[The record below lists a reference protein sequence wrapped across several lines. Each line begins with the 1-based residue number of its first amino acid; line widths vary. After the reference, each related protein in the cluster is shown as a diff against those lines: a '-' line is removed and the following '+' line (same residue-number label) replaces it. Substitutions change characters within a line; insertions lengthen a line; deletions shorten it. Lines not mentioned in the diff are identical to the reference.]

1 MTRPLFDFHGLVRLQ
16 RELRGHV
23 AVGELAVL
31 RMLYLDPSVAWDTFP
46 TASYSL
52 PGANVGQFADARYS
66 LADGSSLHLQL
77 FRDAARVFIEIH
89 LDDQDPLVSPIGHAA
104 QATHAL
110 EYGVWG
116 GIGASLLALLVT
128 RDEKAARVLGG
139 LGVGTGVFLGAHTPK
154 QTRRVF
160 LLSDFVAA
168 WRLCA

>member
-1 MTRPLFDFHGLVRLQ
+1 MTRPPFDFRGVVQLLGK
-16 RELRGHV
+16 LRRHV
-23 AVGELAVL
+23 AVNELAVL
-31 RMLYLDPSVAWDTFP
+31 RMLYLDPSIGWDTFP

-66 LADGSSLHLQL
+66 IADGSSLHLQL
-77 FRDAARVFIEIH
+77 FRSAAGVFVDIH

-110 EYGVWG
+110 EYGAWG
-116 GIGASLLALLVT
+116 GIGAGLLALLVT
-128 RDEKAARVLGG
+128 RDEKVARVLGG